1 MVNRPVSILG
11 CGWLGLPLAKSLVRS
26 GCCVRGS
33 TTTEDKI
40 PILQKEGIE
49 PFLLKC
55 LPELSGDRLEMFFKS
70 EVLVITLPFRRDFQ
84 DPKVYLEQIRSIITQ
99 TAGSSV
105 RFVIFTSSTSVYPAN
120 NAMAIED
127 NPTLPDNPRSHVLL
141 EAEALLKD
149 NHHFDTTVV
158 RFAGMYDSG
167 ERKLGRFL
175 SNRRELES
183 GLNPVNLIHRD
194 DCVLILE
201 EIIRKNVRNEIFN
214 ACSDGHPARKDLY
227 SKIALTRGFPPPV
240 FSAED
245 APHGKLV
252 SNDKLKTRL
261 DYRFRHPDPITCVER
276 CDE

>member
-1 MVNRPVSILG
+1 MNQTISILG
-11 CGWLGLPLAKSLVRS
+11 CGWLGLPLAKSLVES
-26 GCCVRGS
+26 GCRVRGS
-33 TTTEDKI
+33 TTTENKI
-40 PILQKEGIE
+40 SILQEAGIE

-55 LPELSGDRLEMFFKS
+55 LPKFSGDRLEMFFKS
-70 EVLVITLPFRRDFQ
+70 ETLVITLPFRRDFK

-99 TAGSSV
+99 AVRSSV
-105 RFVIFTSSTSVYPAN
+105 RFVIFTSSTSVYSN
-120 NAMAIED
+120 NGTVVEKD
-127 NPTLPDNPRSHVLL
+127 QVLPDNPRSRTLF

-149 NHHFDTTVV
+149 NRHFDTTII

-167 ERKLGRFL
+167 ERKLGRSL
-175 SNRRELES
+175 SSRRELES
-183 GLNPVNLIHRD
+183 GPHPVNLIHRD

-227 SKIALTRGFPPPV
+227 SKIALKRGFPPPV
-240 FSAED
+240 FKTEYSPE
-245 APHGKLV
+245 GKIV

-261 DYRFRHPDPITCVER
+261 DYRFRHPDPIICVER